1 MDKTQYNTLMET
13 LKEVPDPRKARGQRY
28 AWWLLL
34 ALLGVALASGQRTAY
49 AMADWV
55 RWHTVELIE
64 ALQVSR
70 ERLPSEATLRRALRA
85 IDLMWLEQQVS
96 RFVEGLTAETP
107 TAGTIQTS
115 TGETLQG
122 QAVDGKALRGARAH
136 GPAPHLVSLVR
147 HGSGMVLA
155 ETAVA
160 EKSNEITAVPRLLAG
175 RDLSGTVTTM
185 DAMHTQRAT
194 AQQILDQ
201 DGQYVMVVKDN
212 QPELHHAIQ
221 LLFDQPPWLKQERAS
236 EYQIE
241 HVTNKGHGRREVRLL
256 ESSPTLCDYLDWPGV
271 GQVFRRQCERLV
283 LKTGSISHETTY
295 GITSLR
301 PEQVGP
307 IQLETL
313 CRGHWTIENRVHYVR
328 DVTMGEDANQT
339 HVGHASHA
347 LAALRNAI
355 LSLFRRHGWA
365 NIAAAFRYYGA
376 SVRRALE
383 LIGALPPRL

>member
-1 MDKTQYNTLMET
+1 MDKLQYSTLMDT
-13 LKEVPDPRKARGQRY
+13 LKEVPDPRQARGQRY
-28 AWWLLL
+28 PWWLLL
-34 ALLGVALASGQRTAY
+34 ALLGGALTSGQRTAH

-55 RWHTVELIE
+55 RLHAVELME
-64 ALQVSR
+64 ALHVSQ

-85 IDLMWLEQQVS
+85 IDLAWLEHQVA
-96 RFVEGLTAETP
+96 RFMEGLAAKTA
-107 TAGTIQTS
+107 TAGTIQTI
-115 TGETLQG
+115 TGESLQG

-147 HGSGMVLA
+147 HGSGVVLA

-175 RDLSGTVTTM
+175 RDLSATVTTM
-185 DAMHTQRAT
+185 DAMHTQRTT

-201 DGQYVMVVKDN
+201 GGHYLMVVKQN
-212 QPELHHAIQ
+212 QPELYHAIQ
-221 LLFDQPPWLKQERAS
+221 LLFDQPPWLEQERAY
-236 EYQIE
+236 EYQRK
-241 HVTNKGHGRREVRLL
+241 HFVNKGHGRWERRSL
-256 ESSPTLCDYLDWPGV
+256 ESSSTLCDYLDWPEV
-271 GQVFRRQCERLV
+271 GQVLRRQCERLV
-283 LKTGSISHETTY
+283 LKTGAVSHETTY

-301 PEQVGP
+301 AEQAGP
-307 IQLETL
+307 LQLETL

-339 HVGHASHA
+339 HVGHAPQA

-355 LSLFRRHGWA
+355 LSLFRQHGWT
-365 NIAAAFRYYGA
+365 NIAAAFRHYGA

-383 LIGALPPRL
+383 LIGALPA